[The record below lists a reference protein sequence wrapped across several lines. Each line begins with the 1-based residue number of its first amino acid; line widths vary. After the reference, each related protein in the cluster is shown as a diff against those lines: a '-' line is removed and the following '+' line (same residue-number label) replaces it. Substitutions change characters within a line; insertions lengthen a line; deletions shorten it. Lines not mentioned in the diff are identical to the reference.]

1 MPIMTVKNTSTYKN
15 GTRGYVS
22 GISQN
27 YIMMETNTGKKI
39 KIFREKIFAS
49 NEADAYIEQ
58 FPIAPAYAMTI
69 HKVQGLTLDKIVL
82 NPGTFATG
90 QLYVALSRVRS
101 MDDIVLTRP
110 IRFEDVKVNQEAVKF
125 MCQIMEKL

>member
-1 MPIMTVKNTSTYKN
+1 
-15 GTRGYVS
+15 
-22 GISQN
+22 
-27 YIMMETNTGKKI
+27 
-39 KIFREKIFAS
+39 
-49 NEADAYIEQ
+49 
-58 FPIAPAYAMTI
+58 MTI

>member
-101 MDDIVLTRP
+101 MDILY
-110 IRFEDVKVNQEAVKF
+110 
-125 MCQIMEKL
+125 

>member
-39 KIFREKIFAS
+39 KIYLEKIFAS
-49 NEADAYIEQ
+49 NEADAYIEL
-58 FPIAPAYAMTI
+58 FPIAPAYGMTI

>member
-49 NEADAYIEQ
+49 NEAYAYIEQ